1 MLEQLRG
8 RNLAH
13 VGCTLG
19 LTLGLTLGILAGLV
33 TTLLVRSESGVT
45 LATVA
50 FFGITFGLGAL
61 GYYLGGRSSQRL
73 DDTGVG
79 ALNAPPVGPDT
90 RS

>member
-19 LTLGLTLGILAGLV
+19 LTLGLTLGIVAGLL
-33 TTLLVRSESGVT
+33 TTLLVRSESGLT
-45 LATVA
+45 LATFA

-61 GYYLGGRSSQRL
+61 GYYLGGRSSRHMDDAGIEAL
-73 DDTGVG
+73 D
-79 ALNAPPVGPDT
+79 APPASPNS
-90 RS
+90 RP